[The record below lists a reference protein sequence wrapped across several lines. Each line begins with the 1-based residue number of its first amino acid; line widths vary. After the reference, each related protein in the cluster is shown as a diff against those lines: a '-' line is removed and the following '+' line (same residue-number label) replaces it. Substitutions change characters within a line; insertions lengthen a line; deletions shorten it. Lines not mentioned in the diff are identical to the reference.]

1 MGRLRRTRNLHRR
14 SSGTHPLQARRAAD
28 RGRCQRNHSAARRQ
42 AGQMIRLLLAAGA
55 LAAIIGATEPAYAV
69 RPDEMLADPAL
80 EARAEQVGHGL
91 RCLVCR
97 NQSIE
102 DSESDLAHDLRLLV
116 RRRIAA
122 GDSNAEVVAYL
133 RSRYGDYV
141 LLRPPFEISTA
152 LLWGG
157 PALILLLGG
166 AAVAR
171 LYRRG
176 GEAQT
181 APLSPDERR
190 RLATVLG
197 DGDAP

>member
-102 DSESDLAHDLRLLV
+102 DSEADLAHDLRQLV

-122 GDSNAEVVAYL
+122 GDADAEVIAYI

-141 LLRPPFEISTA
+141 LLRPPFEIGTL

-157 PALILLLGG
+157 PPIVLLLGG
-166 AAVAR
+166 LGIAR
-171 LYRRG
+171 FYRRRG
-176 GEAQT
+176 A
-181 APLSPDERR
+181 ADPPPLSGEEQR
-190 RLATVLG
+190 RLAALLRA
-197 DGDAP
+197 DAE